1 MYLQHK
7 LHRMLAVCALASGF
21 SLQTVAQQVADSL
34 RQDTAVVTQAVVTQ
48 AEAAD
53 TTVKAVAGKEAK
65 ASKRKRRKTD
75 DKAVQADSAVITQS
89 VKSSGVPTDSTQ
101 GDKKKRKQKEPK
113 AEKKE
118 PPFSFNFQAVE
129 DYWELQR
136 RIKEYQD
143 VEANK
148 WRPRTIIPIDLDTVA
163 AKDSLG
169 AVYYMLG
176 RPNIAKH
183 FANKG
188 WAEHLYFEGGF
199 GVNFMATRM
208 IHQFGAQGEAALGKW
223 FTPEHGARLTIKGG
237 RYRMVEQRTRFVGIG
252 LDYTLN
258 LHSVARPDY
267 MKPRRFEMHGVFGAD
282 VSVSNSHGNR
292 DFGFGVH
299 VGLRSQVKLMRY
311 NYLYV
316 EPRVGVLSNGVTQ
329 LPTWHQMR
337 PYAEIM
343 AGLGFRRME
352 QEERSFDQ
360 TFSKKFFE
368 NWFLSTAAGP
378 AFVVNALPGS
388 WKNNRGVLGYLGV
401 GKWFDRY
408 NGLRLGMY
416 GGRTE
421 RGGFQRVPERP
432 YEQRFLRYVAGE
444 LDYMFNL
451 SNFFAGYRNDRRVS
465 FNALAGLELKHFH
478 NNYFNDTELGYVG
491 GIQANVRLMQGLD
504 FYVEPRLELYKT
516 GATPGINTSRYEVAT
531 SMLAGLTINSD
542 FRKGFD
548 LRRSPDEFERKSW
561 RDNMFLE
568 IAGGT
573 GWVGSRTVFQHPFD
587 YLGYVAHLGFG
598 QWFTSLHG
606 ARVWGRFGQY
616 QTGSVDKFR
625 SITVGADYM
634 FHVTNSFLGVRHKR
648 WFDLY
653 ALLGLGMSKRTNYGS
668 KGAPY
673 FMVQGGLQAEAHITK
688 MLSVYVEPQIRIY
701 NSHFAPNPMERSVD
715 PVADLLAGIKVN
727 MRGAE
732 TEHDRPLYQEHGHR
746 SYISVAGGMYAPAR
760 YLGDKSWYAPTA
772 RLSYVSWFNPY
783 SAWRANLKA
792 SSIIGSAHRYCEGS
806 VGGDLLTDLTAHTL
820 GYNPERLVNVIA
832 LGGFN
837 VGGDYTVEGDKNA
850 LFDLH
855 VGAQLSFR
863 VSPNVNVYLEGQL
876 PYRFTQR
883 IGERRERLAP
893 TAMLGIDYG
902 FQRVKRSERQ
912 FSDVERKN
920 FVQTGIGV
928 GLYTG
933 NINTINPIKRKLTLP
948 ADLCY
953 GRWFG
958 NVHGIRGG
966 YSRTAVQR
974 SGKGN
979 SVNNIVHIEYI
990 TNIRAALTGESTEH
1004 KLFQLTTAVGPIYTI
1019 NRRYNWWPTMKGFG
1033 FQASMQLGCRVS
1045 RLIEVYFE
1053 PQASISS
1060 KKIEFET
1067 THPAEGEVHLMLG
1080 TKFYF

>member
-1 MYLQHK
+1 MFISYFRVYRPLTPPY
-7 LHRMLAVCALASGF
+7 VPFGI
-21 SLQTVAQQVADSL
+21 
-34 RQDTAVVTQAVVTQ
+34 
-48 AEAAD
+48 
-53 TTVKAVAGKEAK
+53 
-65 ASKRKRRKTD
+65 RRFLTR
-75 DKAVQADSAVITQS
+75 V
-89 VKSSGVPTDSTQ
+89 
-101 GDKKKRKQKEPK
+101 
-113 AEKKE
+113 
-118 PPFSFNFQAVE
+118 
-129 DYWELQR
+129 
-136 RIKEYQD
+136 
-143 VEANK
+143 
-148 WRPRTIIPIDLDTVA
+148 
-163 AKDSLG
+163 
-169 AVYYMLG
+169 
-176 RPNIAKH
+176 H

-237 RYRMVEQRTRFVGIG
+237 RYRMAEQRTRFVGIG

-282 VSVSNSHGNR
+282 VSVSNRAGNR

-352 QEERSFDQ
+352 KEERSFDQ

-378 AFVVNALPGS
+378 TFVVNALPGS
-388 WKNNRGVLGYLGV
+388 WKDNRGVLGYLGV

-516 GATPGINTSRYEVAT
+516 SATPGINTSRYEVAT

-616 QTGSVDKFR
+616 QTGSVNNFR

-688 MLSVYVEPQIRIY
+688 MLSVYVVEP
-701 NSHFAPNPMERSVD
+701 
-715 PVADLLAGIKVN
+715 
-727 MRGAE
+727 
-732 TEHDRPLYQEHGHR
+732 
-746 SYISVAGGMYAPAR
+746 
-760 YLGDKSWYAPTA
+760 
-772 RLSYVSWFNPY
+772 
-783 SAWRANLKA
+783 
-792 SSIIGSAHRYCEGS
+792 
-806 VGGDLLTDLTAHTL
+806 
-820 GYNPERLVNVIA
+820 
-832 LGGFN
+832 
-837 VGGDYTVEGDKNA
+837 
-850 LFDLH
+850 
-855 VGAQLSFR
+855 
-863 VSPNVNVYLEGQL
+863 
-876 PYRFTQR
+876 
-883 IGERRERLAP
+883 
-893 TAMLGIDYG
+893 
-902 FQRVKRSERQ
+902 
-912 FSDVERKN
+912 
-920 FVQTGIGV
+920 
-928 GLYTG
+928 
-933 NINTINPIKRKLTLP
+933 
-948 ADLCY
+948 
-953 GRWFG
+953 
-958 NVHGIRGG
+958 
-966 YSRTAVQR
+966 
-974 SGKGN
+974 
-979 SVNNIVHIEYI
+979 
-990 TNIRAALTGESTEH
+990 
-1004 KLFQLTTAVGPIYTI
+1004 
-1019 NRRYNWWPTMKGFG
+1019 
-1033 FQASMQLGCRVS
+1033 
-1045 RLIEVYFE
+1045 
-1053 PQASISS
+1053 
-1060 KKIEFET
+1060 
-1067 THPAEGEVHLMLG
+1067 
-1080 TKFYF
+1080 